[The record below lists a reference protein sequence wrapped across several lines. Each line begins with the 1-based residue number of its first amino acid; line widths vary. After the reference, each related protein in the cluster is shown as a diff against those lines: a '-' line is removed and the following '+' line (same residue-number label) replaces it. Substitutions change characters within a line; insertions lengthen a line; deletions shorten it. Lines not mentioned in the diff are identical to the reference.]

1 MKNKNKRNKEYLLM
15 VMGYW
20 DDITDI
26 ITELIEVLTP
36 VTSGTRTIKY
46 IHADNALICIFRSK
60 EDFAEMNDYI
70 ESAFRDIVEVYI
82 LLPKTRN
89 FGIRMEETLK
99 RHLLSAQTPQNDD
112 GVVLQNLKELIKSDK
127 NPEQSSDEVRIPK
140 KPVVLD
146 LDTILDKIS
155 AEGIDSLTPEE
166 KSFLKDQ
173 SKN

>member
-1 MKNKNKRNKEYLLM
+1 MKNKRNKEYLLV

-20 DDITDI
+20 DDITEI

-36 VTSGTRTIKY
+36 VTAGARTIKY
-46 IHADNALICIFRSK
+46 VHADNALICIFRSK
-60 EDFAEMNDYI
+60 EDFVEIDEYFEN
-70 ESAFRDIVEVYI
+70 AFRDIVEVYI
-82 LLPKTRN
+82 LAPKTRN

-99 RHLLSAQTPQNDD
+99 HHLLSVKSVENKD
-112 GVVLQNLKELIKSDK
+112 GIVLQNLKDLIKTK
-127 NPEQSSDEVRIPK
+127 ENIEQSTKEVRIPK

-173 SKN
+173 SKK

>member
-1 MKNKNKRNKEYLLM
+1 
-15 VMGYW
+15 
-20 DDITDI
+20 DD
-26 ITELIEVLTP
+26 
-36 VTSGTRTIKY
+36 Y
-46 IHADNALICIFRSK
+46 F
-60 EDFAEMNDYI
+60 
-70 ESAFRDIVEVYI
+70 ESAFRDMVEVYI
-82 LLPKTRN
+82 LVPKTRN

-99 RHLLSAQTPQNDD
+99 EHLLSIKSPKNDE
-112 GVVLQNLKELIKSDK
+112 GVVLQNLKELIKTNEK
-127 NPEQSSDEVRIPK
+127 TKQSSEDVRIPK